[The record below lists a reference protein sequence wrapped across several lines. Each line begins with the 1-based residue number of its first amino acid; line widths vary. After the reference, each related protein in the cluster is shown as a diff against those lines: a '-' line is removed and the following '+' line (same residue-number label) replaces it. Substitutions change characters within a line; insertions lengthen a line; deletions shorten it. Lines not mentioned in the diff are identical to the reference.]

1 MRYVRRVCGLAA
13 LLMMTPLFAEQQPS
27 HRLQVIPKSYISP
40 GASGSIG
47 TSERIEQ
54 YNLYGGQRL
63 PNIVQRYEQ
72 RDAQQSVEHRG
83 SIQQR
88 IEYPG
93 GHSVQQY
100 PGQSSQSNVRSR

>member
-1 MRYVRRVCGLAA
+1 MSCVRCVCGLAA
-13 LLMMTPLFAEQQPS
+13 LLMVTPLFAEQQPS
-27 HRLQVIPKSYISP
+27 HRLQVIPKSTISP

-63 PNIVQRYEQ
+63 PNAVQRHEQ
-72 RDAQQSVEHRG
+72 RFQQQSVEYRG

-93 GHSVQQY
+93 GYSVQQY
-100 PGQSSQSNVRSR
+100 PGQSSQSDLRSR

>member
-1 MRYVRRVCGLAA
+1 MRHVCKVFGFAA
-13 LLMMTPLFAEQQPS
+13 LLTVTPLLAEQQPS
-27 HRLQVIPKSYISP
+27 PRLQVIPKSYISP

-63 PNIVQRYEQ
+63 PNSVQRYEQ
-72 RDAQQSVEHRG
+72 RDERQSVEHRG

-88 IEYPG
+88 IEYPS